1 MGESRGRSPRVW
13 GLEQPARTRACV
25 SVCACVRL
33 EAAGAH
39 TCVCVCVFTYRTRG
53 VGKQWRAAGNG
64 ASRPP
69 SHPPPPGTICFC
81 REMGMKRFSFHMQ
94 RREVGGGKKARVGG
108 ERGVKLEQ
116 PEQRTNRVQ
125 RPAGPLGNKP
135 GRVREA
141 AWPAPAPNR
150 SRTGA
155 DLRCGAGTGAPSRAL
170 AGRPGFSL
178 GNPRTGRTSE
188 KNPVPPSSK

>member
-39 TCVCVCVFTYRTRG
+39 TCVCECVFTYRTRG
-53 VGKQWRAAGNG
+53 VGKQWRAAGNR

-116 PEQRTNRVQ
+116 PEQKTNRVQ
-125 RPAGPLGNKP
+125 RPAGPRGNKP
-135 GRVREA
+135 GRAGEA
-141 AWPAPAPNR
+141 AWPAPRAQQRQDRGRSAPRGGRR
-150 SRTGA
+150 SPKPGA
-155 DLRCGAGTGAPSRAL
+155 RWPPRLL
-170 AGRPGFSL
+170 AR
-178 GNPRTGRTSE
+178 
-188 KNPVPPSSK
+188 KSSNWTYK